1 MSNFMIKSPLENI
14 NGVLHIDG
22 VSTLKL
28 AEEYGTPLYV
38 IGEKKIRENYRRLAA
53 AFTRNYEKVRILYSA
68 KANTNLSV
76 LKILKSEGAGIDTVS
91 AGEIFLALEA
101 GFSPSQILY
110 TGTSVSDEELDYVL
124 ENSVIINVDS
134 LSQFKKMLKKAVPQ
148 TLSVRINTEFGA
160 GHHEYTVT
168 ASKTSK
174 FGVDGKTAMEIYSTA
189 KDLGVENFGIH
200 MHIGSGIMQV
210 DPFIKAAEK
219 LLEIAEEIHRQLG
232 ISFNFIDLGGGI
244 GVPYKPEEKEVD
256 IENFAEKLAD
266 FLKEKLGQ
274 YELGQPELWLE
285 PGRYLVAESGVL
297 LTKVSMVKE
306 TPYRK
311 FVGVDAGFNTLI
323 RPAMYGSYHHMVL
336 ANRLDAP
343 LAENYDVVGPL
354 CESGDVLARDRC
366 LPEISE
372 GDILAILSV
381 GAYGYAM
388 SSQYNSRPR
397 AAEVLVKDGRCELI
411 RERENLQDLVRGQ
424 RLASWLK
431 G

>member
-1 MSNFMIKSPLENI
+1 
-14 NGVLHIDG
+14 
-22 VSTLKL
+22 
-28 AEEYGTPLYV
+28 
-38 IGEKKIRENYRRLAA
+38 
-53 AFTRNYEKVRILYSA
+53 
-68 KANTNLSV
+68 
-76 LKILKSEGAGIDTVS
+76 
-91 AGEIFLALEA
+91 
-101 GFSPSQILY
+101 PSQILY

-124 ENSVIINVDS
+124 EKNVIINVDS
-134 LSQFKKMLKKAVPQ
+134 LSQFRKMLKKTVPP

-174 FGVDGKTAMEIYSTA
+174 FGVDGKTAMEMYSAA
-189 KDLGVENFGIH
+189 KDLGVKNFGIH

-219 LLEIAEEIHRQLG
+219 LLEIAEAIHMQLG

-256 IENFAEKLAD
+256 IENFAKELADFFREKLAD
-266 FLKEKLGQ
+266 YGLD
-274 YELGQPELWLE
+274 QPELWLE

-297 LTKVSMVKE
+297 LTKVNMLKE
-306 TPYRK
+306 TFYRK

-336 ANRLDAP
+336 ANRLNATSV
-343 LAENYDVVGPL
+343 ENYDVVGPL
-354 CESGDVLARDRC
+354 CESGDVLARDRQ
-366 LPEISE
+366 LPKISE
-372 GDILAILSV
+372 GDILAILNV

-397 AAEVLVKDGRCELI
+397 AAEVLVKDGCYELI
-411 RERENLQDLVRGQ
+411 REREKLQDLVRGQ
-424 RLASWLK
+424 KIASWLK